1 MTDVATDPICQL
13 AATPLLARRTVL
25 ARGMGVVLVAA
36 TLFGMM
42 AVLVGVACR
51 NLPATQVAFVRF
63 AGSLLVLLAV
73 TRGRGLRPT
82 PGKVF
87 HILLRGL
94 LGAGSIVLYYHAI
107 RAAGAGFAT
116 LLFSVYPV
124 WVALFAATLGG
135 ERLDARLVV
144 SLALGVVGVGVV
156 LGPGVELGGATL
168 SGGLA
173 AVAAAVFAGGAVT
186 SARQLRLSE
195 TSVLVTTHFMGVGA
209 VVTAPAILRGLPPI
223 SPVVFLVLA
232 GVVLTS
238 LGGQLLLHE
247 GLGFVSAT
255 EGSLAAATSVAV
267 ATGLQAVWL
276 GEQIGRASLLG
287 AGLLFAAVAVAAG
300 RGSARGSA
308 LRAGPW

>member
-1 MTDVATDPICQL
+1 M
-13 AATPLLARRTVL
+13 
-25 ARGMGVVLVAA
+25 
-36 TLFGMM
+36 
-42 AVLVGVACR
+42 
-51 NLPATQVAFVRF
+51 
-63 AGSLLVLLAV
+63 
-73 TRGRGLRPT
+73 
-82 PGKVF
+82 
-87 HILLRGL
+87 
-94 LGAGSIVLYYHAI
+94 
-107 RAAGAGFAT
+107 
-116 LLFSVYPV
+116 
-124 WVALFAATLGG
+124 
-135 ERLDARLVV
+135 
-144 SLALGVVGVGVV
+144 GVGVV

-308 LRAGPW
+308 LRARAGDRESRAAPARARFDARRRGRWTARDHEPVRMWRARHLGLPLLCELRPAGRRAGGRHLLVLRAPPARRRGVLPQLRGFGRGAEARARAGRRAGAGNERRSRS

>member
-1 MTDVATDPICQL
+1 
-13 AATPLLARRTVL
+13 
-25 ARGMGVVLVAA
+25 MGVVLVAA
-36 TLFGMM
+36 ALFGMM

-51 NLPATQVAFVRF
+51 ALPATQVAFVRF
-63 AGSLLVLLAV
+63 AGSFLVLLAV

>member
-1 MTDVATDPICQL
+1 MI
-13 AATPLLARRTVL
+13 
-25 ARGMGVVLVAA
+25 
-36 TLFGMM
+36 
-42 AVLVGVACR
+42 
-51 NLPATQVAFVRF
+51 
-63 AGSLLVLLAV
+63 
-73 TRGRGLRPT
+73 
-82 PGKVF
+82 
-87 HILLRGL
+87 
-94 LGAGSIVLYYHAI
+94 
-107 RAAGAGFAT
+107 
-116 LLFSVYPV
+116 
-124 WVALFAATLGG
+124 
-135 ERLDARLVV
+135 
-144 SLALGVVGVGVV
+144 
-156 LGPGVELGGATL
+156 
-168 SGGLA
+168 
-173 AVAAAVFAGGAVT
+173 
-186 SARQLRLSE
+186 
-195 TSVLVTTHFMGVGA
+195 VTTHFMGVGA